1 MLRNAGFVI
10 GICTGVLV
18 ATSIT
23 LTVIIFNSDI
33 ESTPHENGKTKIP
46 PIPTP
51 KTVLVAVMTAEK
63 YLATRASASY
73 NTWGKLT
80 STKYFCHL
88 NQTKATKLDIPEA
101 SIVNLEGE
109 R

>member
-1 MLRNAGFVI
+1 MPQETGKSKVYSDKVI
-10 GICTGVLV
+10 
-18 ATSIT
+18 
-23 LTVIIFNSDI
+23 
-33 ESTPHENGKTKIP
+33 

-88 NQTKATKLDIPEA
+88 NQTKATHLDIPEA

-109 R
+109 C